1 MLKNT
6 LNLCLLMQN
15 MHLWPEQFSDRNFG
29 MVKSVERYT
38 NEGHNFMALDQ
49 FPSKSSDARFFPVF
63 L

>member
-1 MLKNT
+1 ME
-6 LNLCLLMQN
+6 N